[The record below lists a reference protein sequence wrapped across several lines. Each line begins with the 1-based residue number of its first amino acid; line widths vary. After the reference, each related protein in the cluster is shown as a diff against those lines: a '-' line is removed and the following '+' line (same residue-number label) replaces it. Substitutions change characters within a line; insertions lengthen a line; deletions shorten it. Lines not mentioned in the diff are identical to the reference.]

1 MEQTNQNL
9 FDLQIDQQ
17 SNSYLNE
24 AAKWGKFLAI
34 MGFIFCGLFV
44 IIALFAGTFMASMM
58 QGGFGGTDVG
68 GPGAAMSGVFISVV
82 YIVIALVYF
91 FPCLYLF
98 NFSSKMQ
105 IALRSNQQETLNT
118 SFRNLK
124 SCFKFMGI
132 LMIIGLAFWVLA
144 IIIAIGAAVGGGV

>member
-9 FDLQIDQQ
+9 FDLQIDHQ
-17 SNSYLNE
+17 SNSYLGE

-34 MGFIFCGLFV
+34 MGFILCGLLV
-44 IIALFAGTFMASMM
+44 VIALFAGTLMASMM
-58 QGGFGGTDVG
+58 SGFGGNEAAAT
-68 GPGAAMSGVFISVV
+68 GAAMGGGIITFV
-82 YIVIALVYF
+82 YIVFALVYF

-105 IALRSNQQETLNT
+105 AALRSNQQETLNT

-132 LMIIGLAFWVLA
+132 LMIIMLAFWALG
-144 IIIAIGAAVGGGV
+144 IIIAIGAGVASRV

>member
-9 FDLQIDQQ
+9 FDLQIDHQ
-17 SNSYLNE
+17 SNIFLSE

-34 MGFIFCGLFV
+34 MGFIFCGLLV
-44 IIALFAGTFMASMM
+44 IVALFAGTLMASMM
-58 QGGFGGTDVG
+58 SGFGG
-68 GPGAAMSGVFISVV
+68 PESAGAAMGGGIITVA
-82 YIVIALVYF
+82 YIIIALIYF

-105 IALRSNQQETLNT
+105 AALRSSQQETLNT

-124 SCFKFMGI
+124 ACFKFMGI
-132 LMIIGLAFWVLA
+132 LMIIALAFWALG
-144 IIIAIGAAVGGGV
+144 IIIAIGAGVASGV